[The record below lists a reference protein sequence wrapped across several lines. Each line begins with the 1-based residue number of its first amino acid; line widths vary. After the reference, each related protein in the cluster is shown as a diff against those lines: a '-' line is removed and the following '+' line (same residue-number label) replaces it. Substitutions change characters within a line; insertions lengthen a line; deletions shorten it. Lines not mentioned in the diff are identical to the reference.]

1 MACRQEE
8 LQLEAD
14 HHAGKAVG
22 TGRTEWLDNGDVT
35 VSGSVLKESS
45 VEGSDAPHEWLG
57 ADATISE
64 QQLLAAKA
72 GSAQDMPLLGLL
84 VAVRGRANDLE
95 LFLCH
100 MGHHLIAAG
109 APARCPAQSYTLF
122 KNITLHDMGRDLMH
136 RTETAGDVTQTS
148 RSSPPRTQLS
158 ETLRALDQNA
168 ICDVRR
174 AVRSALLLAHISFM
188 IGGCCSPRPSRYLQP
203 APLRFSGKDVP

>member
-14 HHAGKAVG
+14 HHGGKAVG
-22 TGRTEWLDNGDVT
+22 TGRTERLGNGDDT

-45 VEGSDAPHEWLG
+45 VKGSDAPHEWLG

-64 QQLLAAKA
+64 QQPLASKA

-100 MGHHLIAAG
+100 MRHHLIAAG
-109 APARCPAQSYTLF
+109 APARCPAQSYTFF
-122 KNITLHDMGRDLMH
+122 KNITLHNMGRVLMH
-136 RTETAGDVTQTS
+136 RTKSAADVT
-148 RSSPPRTQLS
+148 R
-158 ETLRALDQNA
+158 
-168 ICDVRR
+168 
-174 AVRSALLLAHISFM
+174 
-188 IGGCCSPRPSRYLQP
+188 
-203 APLRFSGKDVP
+203 